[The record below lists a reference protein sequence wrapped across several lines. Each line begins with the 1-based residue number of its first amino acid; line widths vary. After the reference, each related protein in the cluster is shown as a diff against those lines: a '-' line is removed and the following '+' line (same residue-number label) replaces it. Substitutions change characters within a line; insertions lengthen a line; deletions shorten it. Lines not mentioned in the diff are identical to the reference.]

1 MPMGNQDF
9 SGRTALVTGGSRG
22 IGRACALMLAT
33 RGASV
38 AVNYRS
44 SAEAAQEVVD
54 SVTSAGQRAIAVQ
67 ADVSDETQVV
77 SMIETVEQEL
87 GPVELLINNAGVFH
101 FVSHEDTD
109 LAIWNETLAVNLTGT
124 FLVTWAVKQK
134 MIERGFGRIVNM
146 SSISAL
152 RSRPNS
158 IAYAA
163 SKAGVTGFTKSTAE
177 ALAGHGIRVNAIAP
191 GLIATEI
198 LDGVEQA
205 TLDGIVDSTPL
216 GRIGTPEDVAD
227 LARFLLS
234 EESRFMTGQTL
245 VVSGGRVMMP

>member
-1 MPMGNQDF
+1 MGNQDF

-234 EESRFMTGQTL
+234 EASRFMTGQTL

>member
-1 MPMGNQDF
+1 MAEQEF

-22 IGRACALMLAT
+22 IGRACALMLAD

-38 AVNYRS
+38 AVNFRS
-44 SAEAAQEVVD
+44 SADAAQEVVD

-67 ADVSDETQVV
+67 ANVGDEAQVA
-77 SMIETVEQEL
+77 SMIDKVEREL

-101 FVSHEDTD
+101 FVSHEDSD
-109 LAIWNETLAVNLTGT
+109 LAVWNETLAVNLTGT

-152 RSRPNS
+152 RARPNS

-177 ALAGHGIRVNAIAP
+177 ALAGHNIRVNAIAP

>member
-1 MPMGNQDF
+1 MTEQEF
-9 SGRTALVTGGSRG
+9 SGRTARVTGGSRG
-22 IGRACALMLAT
+22 IGRACALMLAD

-38 AVNYRS
+38 AVNFRS
-44 SAEAAQEVVD
+44 SADAAQEVVD

-67 ADVSDETQVV
+67 ANVSDEAQVA
-77 SMIETVEQEL
+77 SMIDTVEREL

-101 FVSHEDTD
+101 FVSHEDSD
-109 LAIWNETLAVNLTGT
+109 LAVWNETLAVNLTGT

-152 RSRPNS
+152 RARPNS

-177 ALAGHGIRVNAIAP
+177 ALSGHNIRVNAIAP

>member
-1 MPMGNQDF
+1 MGNQDF

-44 SAEAAQEVVD
+44 SAEAAQDVVD
-54 SVTSAGQRAIAVQ
+54 SVTSAGQRAITVQ

-124 FLVTWAVKQK
+124 FLVTCAVKQK

>member
-1 MPMGNQDF
+1 MGEQEF
-9 SGRTALVTGGSRG
+9 SGRIALVTGGSRG
-22 IGRACALMLAT
+22 IGRACALMLAGK
-33 RGASV
+33 GASV

-54 SVTSAGQRAIAVQ
+54 SVTAAGQRAMAVQ
-67 ADVSDETQVV
+67 ADVSDETQVA
-77 SMIETVEQEL
+77 SMIETVEREL

-101 FVSHEDTD
+101 FVSHEDSD
-109 LAIWNETLAVNLTGT
+109 LAVWNETLAVNLTGT
-124 FLVTWAVKQK
+124 FLVTWAVKQR

-152 RSRPNS
+152 RPRPNS

-177 ALAGHGIRVNAIAP
+177 ALAGHNIRVNAIAP

-198 LDGVEQA
+198 LEGVEQA

>member
-1 MPMGNQDF
+1 MGNQDF

-163 SKAGVTGFTKSTAE
+163 SKAGVTCFTKSTAE

>member
-1 MPMGNQDF
+1 MGNQDF

-44 SAEAAQEVVD
+44 SAEAAQDVVD

-216 GRIGTPEDVAD
+216 GRIGTAEDVAD

>member
-1 MPMGNQDF
+1 MGNQDF

-198 LDGVEQA
+198 LDGVEQV

>member
-1 MPMGNQDF
+1 MGNQDF

-44 SAEAAQEVVD
+44 SAEAAQDVVD
-54 SVTSAGQRAIAVQ
+54 SVTSAGQRAITVQ

>member
-1 MPMGNQDF
+1 MGNQDF